1 MSLIKL
7 DFKPGVNKEDTPYTA
22 EGGWVSSDKVRFRS
36 GRPEKIGGWE
46 KYSNTQLDGSIR
58 ALHTTRSLDGT
69 IYNVVGT
76 SSKVYMENGGT
87 FYDVTPVRETQ
98 ALSNPFDTSA
108 GSATITVN
116 DTAHGA
122 DDGAYVTITGA
133 ATTDGIPAS
142 EINTE
147 HQITYVDADSYTIT
161 VTTTAT
167 SGVTGGGGVSVSAE
181 YQVNPGAT
189 TSLPQYGWGAGMW
202 NRARQTI
209 SSGSGW
215 NRPALTAGSALKPRV
230 WNFTNWGEDVV
241 MNYAGGS
248 VYIWDASSPLSR
260 ATQITQAPHK
270 VNNVLVTN
278 DRHMV
283 CFGCN
288 LPGTA
293 NASTD
298 LDSLSIRW
306 CTQEDYTEWSV
317 TSTNTAGDKL
327 ITNGTEIIGVAN
339 TENQTIIWTDDSVE
353 SMQFVGPP
361 YTFAFAKAGT
371 GSGIVARNAWAAY
384 DNVIYWMG
392 EGAFYVFQGGANVL
406 PCTVQRYVFDGLAR
420 SHVEKTF
427 ATLNRKNN
435 EVTWFYPAVSTD
447 DRYLNGSISA
457 SDTTINLDTTA
468 ALPRA
473 GSLLIGDEIVD
484 YTDKTDYSITGVTRG
499 ARGTTAASHDDGDSA
514 SNPDGA
520 WSDEP
525 YHYVTYS
532 ITDQIWWTGRLER
545 SAMIDSGILEYPL
558 AAGTDGYLYEHEKG
572 YDADG
577 GPMVAFIQSGDFD
590 IGEGDSVMHV
600 HRVIPDLTITGSVDL
615 SMRTKKYPASTEV
628 RETIGNVTPTTEKLN
643 VRIRARNM
651 ALRIESDDVGDYWKY
666 GSTRIDQRTDG
677 RR

>member
-1 MSLIKL
+1 MALIKL
-7 DFKPGVNKEDTPYTA
+7 EFKPGVNKEDTPYTA
-22 EGGWVSSDKVRFRS
+22 EGGWVSSDKIRFRS
-36 GRPEKIGGWE
+36 GRPEKIGGWR
-46 KYSNTQLDGSIR
+46 KFSDTQLNGSIR
-58 ALHTTRSLDGT
+58 SFHTVRTLDGT
-69 IYNVVGT
+69 IYTAVGT
-76 SSKVYMENGGT
+76 NTKVYMENGGS
-87 FYDVTPVRETQ
+87 FYDVTPIRETQ
-98 ALSNPFDTSA
+98 ALSNPFDTTS

-122 DDGAYVTITGA
+122 DDGAFITISGA

-142 EINTE
+142 EINAE

-167 SGVTGGGGVSVSAE
+167 SGVTGGGGASVSVE
-181 YQVNPGAT
+181 YQVNIGASST
-189 TSLPQYGWGAGMW
+189 VTQYGWGAGQW
-202 NRARQTI
+202 NRTRQTL
-209 SSGSGW
+209 SGGSGW
-215 NRPALTAGSALKPRV
+215 NRPSVTSGVDLKPRV
-230 WNFTNWGEDVV
+230 WNFTGWGEDLI
-241 MNYAGGS
+241 MNYAGGA
-248 VYIWDASSPLSR
+248 VYIWDATNPLTR

-293 NASTD
+293 NAATD
-298 LDSLSIRW
+298 LDALSIRW
-306 CTQEDYTEWSV
+306 CTQEDYTEWTV

-339 TENQTIIWTDDSVE
+339 TENQTVIWTDDSVE

-361 YTFAFAKAGT
+361 YTFAFAKIGT
-371 GSGIVARNAWAAY
+371 SSGLVSPNAWTAY
-384 DNVIYWMG
+384 DNVVYWMG
-392 EGAFYVFQGGANVL
+392 DNAFYVFQGGSNVL
-406 PCTVQRYVFDGLAR
+406 PCTVQRYVFDSLYKQH
-420 SHVEKTF
+420 SDKVF
-427 ATLNRKNN
+427 AVLNHKNN
-435 EVTWFYPAVSTD
+435 EVTWFYPAKSVD
-447 DRYLNGSISA
+447 NRYLNGAIDDST
-457 SDTTINLDTTA
+457 TTIYLDTTA
-468 ALPRA
+468 ALSHS
-473 GSLLIGDEIVD
+473 GSIQIDSEVID
-484 YTDKTDYSITGVTRG
+484 YTGKTDYSVTGVTRG
-499 ARGTTAASHDDGDSA
+499 TRGTTATTHDDA
-514 SNPDGA
+514 AAVTNPDGE
-520 WSDEP
+520 WSNEP

-532 ITDQIWWTGRLER
+532 VTDQIWWTGRLER
-545 SAMIDSGILEYPL
+545 SAMIDSGVLEYPL
-558 AAGTDGYLYEHEKG
+558 AAGTDGYIYEHEIG

-590 IGEGDSVMHV
+590 IAEGDSLMHV

-615 SMRTKKYPASTEV
+615 SMRTKYYPSSTEV
-628 RETIGNVTPTTEKLN
+628 KETIGNITSTTEKVN

>member
-46 KYSNTQLDGSIR
+46 KFSDTQLDGCTR
-58 ALHTTRSLDGT
+58 ALHTIRTLDGT
-69 IYNVVGT
+69 IYTAIGT
-76 SSKVYMENGGT
+76 TTKIYVENGGS
-87 FYDVTPVRETQ
+87 FYDVTPLRETQ
-98 ALSNPFDTSA
+98 ALTDPFDTSA
-108 GSATITVN
+108 GSAVITVN

-122 DDGAYVTITGA
+122 DNNDYVTISGVA
-133 ATTDGIPAS
+133 SAVDGIPAA
-142 EINTE
+142 EINAE
-147 HQITYVDADSYTIT
+147 HQITYIDADTYTIT
-161 VTTTAT
+161 VTTAAT
-167 SGVTGGGGVSVSAE
+167 SGVTGAGGSVSAA
-181 YQVNPGAT
+181 YQVNIGLCST
-189 TSLPQYGWGAGMW
+189 VTQYGWGAGQW
-202 NRARQTI
+202 NRERA
-209 SSGSGW
+209 SSAGW
-215 NRPALTAGSALKPRV
+215 NRPAGSGGVSLKPRV
-230 WNFTNWGEDVV
+230 WNFTSWGEDLI
-241 MNYAGGS
+241 MNYPGGP
-248 VYIWDASSPLSR
+248 VFIWDATNPLSR

-306 CTQEDYTEWSV
+306 CTQEDYTEWTV

-327 ITNGTEIIGVAN
+327 ITNGSEIIGVAN
-339 TENQTIIWTDDSVE
+339 TENQTIVWTDDSVE

-361 YTFAFAKAGT
+361 YTFAFSKIGT
-371 GSGIVARNAWAAY
+371 GSGIISANAWAAY
-384 DNVIYWMG
+384 DNVVYWMG
-392 EGAFYVFQGGANVL
+392 ENAFYVFQGGANVL

-420 SHVEKTF
+420 QHAAKIFSV
-427 ATLNRKNN
+427 LNRKNN
-435 EVTWFYPAVSTD
+435 EVTWFYPADSTSS
-447 DRYLNGSISA
+447 RYLNGAIDA
-457 SDTTINLDTTA
+457 TTTSINLDTTA
-468 ALPRA
+468 ALPRSGA
-473 GSLLIGDEIVD
+473 LQVGEEIIE
-484 YTDKTDYSITGVTRG
+484 YTGKTDYSITGVTRG
-499 ARGTTAASHDDGDSA
+499 ARGTTAASHDDASA
-514 SNPDGA
+514 ADNPDNE

-532 ITDQIWWTGRLER
+532 VTDKIWWTGRLER
-545 SAMIDSGILEYPL
+545 SAMIDSGVLEYPL
-558 AAGTDGYLYEHEKG
+558 AAGTDGYLYQHEKG

-615 SMRTKKYPASTEV
+615 SMRTKKYPAATEV
-628 RETIGNVTPTTEKLN
+628 RETIGNVTPTTEKIN